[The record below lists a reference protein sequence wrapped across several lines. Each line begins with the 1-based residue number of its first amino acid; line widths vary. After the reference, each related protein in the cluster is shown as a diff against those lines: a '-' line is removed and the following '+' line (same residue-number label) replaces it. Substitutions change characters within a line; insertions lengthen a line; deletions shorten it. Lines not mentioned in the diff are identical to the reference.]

1 MSIKDATDNIK
12 TVLAQDAA
20 LNAWIATTFPGKTLK
35 VRKAFKRRQEV
46 NTSELPLIMITVP
59 ARRHKTE
66 TAGSRIFENTVT
78 VYTGLCH
85 NGDRELAPDLVD
97 HFEGLVEA
105 AVLRDPTRGGYALNT
120 HYAESSNDEGAF
132 HPNYFSALEFL
143 VFTETFDEQSED
155 QYTLHRLTMQ
165 DNLGSTEEIS

>member
-1 MSIKDATDNIK
+1 MSIKDATYNIK

-35 VRKAFKRRQEV
+35 VRKVFKRRQEV
-46 NTSELPLIMITVP
+46 NTSDLPLIMITVP

-78 VYTGLCH
+78 VYAGLCH

-97 HFEGLVEA
+97 QFESLIEA
-105 AVLRDPTRGGYALNT
+105 AVLRDVTRGGYALNT
-120 HYAESSNDEGAF
+120 HFAESSNDEGAF

-143 VFTETFDEQSED
+143 VFTEVFDEQPVD
-155 QYTLHRLTMQ
+155 QYTLHRLTLQ
-165 DNLGSTEEIS
+165 DNLGSTEEIP